1 MDGKEGGCPK
11 GVNAVSCLLW
21 QRKFQLT
28 ECLQL
33 LFLLKLKF
41 CDREKNVSVSFG

>member
-11 GVNAVSCLLW
+11 GANTVSCLLW

-33 LFLLKLKF
+33 LFLLKLNFVTEK
-41 CDREKNVSVSFG
+41 KNVSVSFG